1 MRLGIIARSDNTGLG
16 NQTRELV
23 NMLNP
28 DKILLINSAPF
39 NKNKQ
44 HPEWY
49 EGYNFYSTKGG
60 MPTTKEIIW
69 FLKDVDVVISCETF
83 YHLDLVDLARQQGT
97 KTILQYNYELFG
109 NLTNPN
115 WSLPDVLL
123 SPSLWNIDIVKEKF
137 GSACDV
143 IHLPP
148 PTNESL
154 FNKAK
159 DNNLSK
165 DHNRILHIAGKKAA
179 KDRNGTE
186 TVLQMLKY
194 SKANYELVITTQ
206 KFPELNLK
214 ALTEAFA
221 ERVLVQLHKR
231 ELITDDI
238 VAQILSQDHS
248 GFGVWMGDPFHD
260 KESEQFVA
268 RYIERGPLALDKL
281 SIQDDIVTYTT
292 KDQVAHEF
300 DALEFLATLSCHIP
314 KPYESITRYYGR
326 YSCRRRGERAKLATT
341 DEAEITESDYR
352 REFAQSSWAACVKRI
367 YEIDPLECPKC
378 KAQMRIV
385 AFIQDEHSIKDIM
398 QSQGI
403 PDFQAPPP
411 IPRFIETSEA
421 IDEIP
426 SYDEFQ
432 PFPDDC

>member
-39 NKNKQ
+39 NNNKQ
-44 HPEWY
+44 NPDWY
-49 EGYNFYSTKGG
+49 KNYNVYSTKNG
-60 MPTTKEIIW
+60 MPTTKEIVW

-123 SPSLWNIDIVKEKF
+123 SPSLWNIEIVKEKF
-137 GSACDV
+137 GSVCDV

-186 TVLQMLKY
+186 SIFEMVKH
-194 SKANYELVITTQ
+194 SKEDYELVIKSQTPLNPNCKDSRVKIEIGNPASREDMYDGFDAMILPRRYAGLCLPMNEALMSALPVFMTNVSPNNKILPEDWLVESTKIGSFRTKSMVDIYDIAPD
-206 KFPELNLK
+206 KFANIVDGYIKNNNKKEFKEK
-214 ALTEAFA
+214 ALSIGLENFS
-221 ERVLVQLHKR
+221 
-231 ELITDDI
+231 I
-238 VAQILSQDHS
+238 
-248 GFGVWMGDPFHD
+248 
-260 KESEQFVA
+260 
-268 RYIERGPLALDKL
+268 DKL
-281 SIQDDIVTYTT
+281 KQKY
-292 KDQVAHEF
+292 
-300 DALEFLATLSCHIP
+300 LEIIN
-314 KPYESITRYYGR
+314 K
-326 YSCRRRGERAKLATT
+326 
-341 DEAEITESDYR
+341 
-352 REFAQSSWAACVKRI
+352 
-367 YEIDPLECPKC
+367 
-378 KAQMRIV
+378 
-385 AFIQDEHSIKDIM
+385 
-398 QSQGI
+398 
-403 PDFQAPPP
+403 
-411 IPRFIETSEA
+411 
-421 IDEIP
+421 
-426 SYDEFQ
+426 
-432 PFPDDC
+432 

>member
-39 NKNKQ
+39 NNNKQ
-44 HPEWY
+44 NPDWY
-49 EGYNFYSTKGG
+49 KNYNVYSTKNG
-60 MPTTKEIIW
+60 MPTTKEIVW

-123 SPSLWNIDIVKEKF
+123 SPSLWNIEIVKEKF
-137 GSACDV
+137 GSVCDV

-186 TVLQMLKY
+186 SIFEMVKH
-194 SKANYELVITTQ
+194 SKEDYELVIKSQTPLNPNCKDSRVKIEIGNPASREDMYDGFDAMILPRRYAGLCLPMNEALMSALPVFMTNVSPNNKILPEDWLVESTKIGSFRTISMVDIYDISPD
-206 KFPELNLK
+206 KFANIVDGYIKNNNKKEFKEK
-214 ALTEAFA
+214 ALSIGLENFS
-221 ERVLVQLHKR
+221 
-231 ELITDDI
+231 I
-238 VAQILSQDHS
+238 
-248 GFGVWMGDPFHD
+248 
-260 KESEQFVA
+260 
-268 RYIERGPLALDKL
+268 DKL
-281 SIQDDIVTYTT
+281 KQKY
-292 KDQVAHEF
+292 
-300 DALEFLATLSCHIP
+300 LEIIN
-314 KPYESITRYYGR
+314 K
-326 YSCRRRGERAKLATT
+326 
-341 DEAEITESDYR
+341 
-352 REFAQSSWAACVKRI
+352 
-367 YEIDPLECPKC
+367 
-378 KAQMRIV
+378 
-385 AFIQDEHSIKDIM
+385 
-398 QSQGI
+398 
-403 PDFQAPPP
+403 
-411 IPRFIETSEA
+411 
-421 IDEIP
+421 
-426 SYDEFQ
+426 
-432 PFPDDC
+432 